1 MKRELLAGFTGFGL
15 CIATFVAPHRST
27 SATTP
32 VTDCLLVVAPAA
44 WRESL
49 EPFVAERARQLGYP
63 VEFLALES
71 ATEGARTGDAARFDA
86 PELLKRELFARWKAN
101 RLSAVLLVGDA
112 DTLPIRFM
120 TLDRGAVPAFNTA
133 FYPSDLYYADLA
145 HPDGSFDDWNR
156 SRDGMHAQY
165 FGEVHGETNKSD
177 PMNFDAISYEPEIA
191 VGRWPVSTA
200 ESASLVATKT
210 LAHQRAVCARAPADE
225 PTRVDF
231 FFCGGWI
238 DNRDRANALVSSLAA
253 TPQWNAQLHSYF
265 DEAHLPT
272 REAFASALK
281 SSPAAMF
288 HTGHGQPWGWEG
300 CLDASMLTAHAP
312 SVRPP
317 LLFSIGCSTSEV
329 CTQPPYQAYTDTA
342 GVAHRGTNAGEVF
355 IDFPPA
361 PAPIQRGDHNSTSI
375 AEEAV
380 RQGTGGAIATIG
392 CVTGS
397 QPCAQTLLDGFV
409 AAMVRAPDGTVGA
422 WWRDAITHYVREERL
437 EELTPTES
445 WYPASVYFQGM
456 KFVLLGDPT
465 VRLQ

>member
-1 MKRELLAGFTGFGL
+1 MIGTALI
-15 CIATFVAPHRST
+15 CVISCVT
-27 SATTP
+27 SPA
-32 VTDCLLVVAPAA
+32 DCLLVVAPAA
-44 WRESL
+44 WRDAL
-49 EPFVAERARQLGYP
+49 APFVAERAQQLGYP

-71 ATEGARTGDAARFDA
+71 AIDTAADSASQTGPAAARFDA
-86 PELLKRELFARWKAN
+86 CELLKRELFSRWKAN

-112 DTLPIRFM
+112 DTLPVRFM
-120 TLDRGAVPAFNTA
+120 TLDRGTTAAFDTA

-145 HPDGSFDDWNR
+145 HPDGSFDDWNA
-156 SRDGMHAQY
+156 SRDGIHAQY

-177 PMNFDAISYEPEIA
+177 RMNFDGISYDPEVA
-191 VGRWPVSTA
+191 VGRWPVS
-200 ESASLVATKT
+200 SADAAATVASKT
-210 LAHQRAVCARAPADE
+210 LAHQRAIRERAAGAA
-225 PTRVDF
+225 RVDL

-238 DNRDRANALVSSLAA
+238 DNKDRANALVAALASV
-253 TPQWNAQLHSYF
+253 PQWSAKSHSYF
-265 DEAHLPT
+265 DAKRPPT
-272 REAFASALK
+272 REAFVDALNAA
-281 SSPAAMF
+281 PAAIF

-300 CLDASMLTAHAP
+300 CFDSATLAANEP
-312 SVRPP
+312 SARPP
-317 LLFSIGCSTSEV
+317 LLFSIGCSTSEI

-342 GVAHRGTNAGEVF
+342 GVAHKGTNAGEVF

-397 QPCAQTLLDGFV
+397 QPCAQTLLDGVV
-409 AAMVRAPDGTVGA
+409 AAMARTPDGAIGA
-422 WWRDAITHYVREERL
+422 WWREAITHYVREERL